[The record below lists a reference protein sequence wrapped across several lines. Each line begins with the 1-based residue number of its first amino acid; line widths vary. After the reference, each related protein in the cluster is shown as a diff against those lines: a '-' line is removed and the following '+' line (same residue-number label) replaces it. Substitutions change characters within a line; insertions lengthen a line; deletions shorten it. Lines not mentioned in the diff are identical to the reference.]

1 LDEQGRFKDGGG
13 EPERLPICHISYPAG
28 LLNDKEVDRL
38 IAAAIDVSTKMQ
50 ERFGIPLRLIIID
63 TLLAA
68 FPINDWNSP
77 AEVSRVMAVLA
88 RIARK
93 TGAVVLGVH
102 HHGKDVSRGPA
113 GSFALKAASDVV
125 LSVFAETDNEGNVT
139 GRRITVSKLRDGQ
152 TGWGCDFTLVP
163 HKIGTDDEGI
173 DIMSAYLEPT
183 TGTAGFG
190 RPRPTKPKNH
200 SQASSAFE
208 EAVVEAL
215 DKFGAN
221 RPLNGIGP
229 ETRVV
234 PLAKVR
240 DVFHEHYKPEGHSD
254 HPQDAIRSA
263 FNRALKDARKKGTI
277 DEGQWNNTDWI
288 WQP

>member
-1 LDEQGRFKDGGG
+1 MD
-13 EPERLPICHISYPAG
+13 
-28 LLNDKEVDRL
+28 
-38 IAAAIDVSTKMQ
+38 
-50 ERFGIPLRLIIID
+50 
-63 TLLAA
+63 
-68 FPINDWNSP
+68 
-77 AEVSRVMAVLA
+77 VLA

-93 TGAVVLGVH
+93 AGAVVLGVH

-152 TGWGCDFTLVP
+152 TGWGCDFTLIP

-183 TGTAGFG
+183 NGTAGFG

-208 EAVVEAL
+208 EAVAEAL
-215 DKFGAN
+215 DKFGVN
-221 RPLNGIGP
+221 QPLNGIGP

-234 PLAKVR
+234 PLATAR

-263 FNRALKDARKKGTI
+263 FNRGLKDARKKGTI
-277 DEGQWNNTDWI
+277 EEGQWNDTDWI